1 MNSPAILN
9 LGILNTFIL
18 NASDPISDFLRG
30 KFVPEISIGYPQPI
44 VQNTVYAL
52 PARRVLLFSDASAP
66 TFVMANDFAFATS
79 VPVVLTNGQAEIAA
93 AFIKCT
99 SASPGNIV
107 VKAV

>member
-1 MNSPAILN
+1 MTSAVLN
-9 LGILNTFIL
+9 VGVLNDFIL
-18 NASDPISDFLRG
+18 NVVTSSIVTPEG
-30 KFVPEISIGYPQPI
+30 KVVPEISIGYPQPI
-44 VQNTVYAL
+44 LQNVVYAL
-52 PARRVLLFSDASAP
+52 PARRVLLFSDAASP

-79 VPVVLTNGQAEIAA
+79 IPVVLTNGQAEIAA